1 MTEDEKKEFE
11 EFLQWKKE
19 KQKEA
24 NLAQQRLEEQAEQQS
39 ESSNRFAKQNKKIE
53 KAMCVLCLI
62 LLVFFISL
70 LVSNINSDSK
80 ESRRIRN
87 HTETVDSLQFMQDSI
102 SNARADSIK
111 KACRINLLKHSVRIT
126 TARLSAPNSAAG
138 VDAIIYYK
146 NLSNKT
152 IKYFYWEGYAKNAVG
167 DIVENEIGGR
177 ELFSGEDTGPIKPR
191 KTGGGCWDCIIYNST
206 ARKLII
212 TEVTIEYMDGT
223 ELKILENEIK
233 YIREYIAKS

>member
-24 NLAQQRLEEQAEQQS
+24 NLVQQRLEEQTKQQS
-39 ESSNRFAKQNKKIE
+39 ESSNRLAKQNKNME

-62 LLVFFISL
+62 LIVYFISL
-70 LVSNINSDSK
+70 LISNRNGDSREK
-80 ESRRIRN
+80 RIARN
-87 HTETVDSLQFMQDSI
+87 HTEAVDSLQFIQDSI
-102 SNARADSIK
+102 SNARADSIRK
-111 KACRINLLKHSVRIT
+111 TNRIDLLRHSVRIT
-126 TARLSAPNSAAG
+126 KARLSAPNSAAG

-152 IKYFYWEGYAKNAVG
+152 IKYFCWDGYAKNAVG

-177 ELFSGEDTGPIKPR
+177 ISLAGKDTGPVKHG
-191 KTGGGCWDCIIYNST
+191 KTGGGYWSCIIYNWT
-206 ARKLII
+206 ARKLVI
-212 TEVTIEYMDGT
+212 TGVTIEYMDGT
-223 ELKILENEIK
+223 ELKISEDEIK
-233 YIREYIAKS
+233 YIK